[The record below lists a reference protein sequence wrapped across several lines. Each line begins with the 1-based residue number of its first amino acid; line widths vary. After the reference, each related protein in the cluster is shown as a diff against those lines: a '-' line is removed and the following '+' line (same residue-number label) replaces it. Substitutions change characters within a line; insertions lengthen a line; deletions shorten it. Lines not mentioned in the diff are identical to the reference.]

1 MEFSVEL
8 GLESNSDRAPPKQLP
23 SLRFKTV
30 HKNKKMV
37 GSPSVMQP
45 KVCEKAW
52 MSVLKLR
59 KLHLVKSRPKIHVN
73 YKTAIPI

>member
-45 KVCEKAW
+45 KGMWEGLDVGIETSQTAPRKKSAENP
-52 MSVLKLR
+52 R
-59 KLHLVKSRPKIHVN
+59 KL
-73 YKTAIPI
+73 